1 MVEEIAVM
9 STPKLLRNSLSR
21 LTDKEVVARNARI
34 VKVASVLVNFTYL
47 LVILM
52 IHSNILGR
60 SLIL

>member
-34 VKVASVLVNFTYL
+34 VKVASILVSFNYL
-47 LVILM
+47 LSYL
-52 IHSNILGR
+52 
-60 SLIL
+60 